1 MIFIDL
7 WRLSVCVG
15 EIIKTWFFQKKKLAL
30 SYRSYITSSNLDSK
44 ILTLIFLK
52 ILTIESLSYL
62 RGSLGKWWLLA
73 TVDSVMAFVH
83 ILHVSWAVI
92 INWINK
98 WISHDL
104 KNKSKMLASSCLCQ
118 KKLFLK

>member
-62 RGSLGKWWLLA
+62 RGSLGKW
-73 TVDSVMAFVH
+73 
-83 ILHVSWAVI
+83 
-92 INWINK
+92 
-98 WISHDL
+98 
-104 KNKSKMLASSCLCQ
+104 
-118 KKLFLK
+118 